1 MDLLAVASVVGREVA
16 RLTAEEGGEALFQIN
31 LFQVIIAAAN
41 AALFLAII
49 WAFAFKP
56 V

>member
-1 MDLLAVASVVGREVA
+1 MDLLAVASGLGREVA
-16 RLTAEEGGEALFQIN
+16 RLTAEGEAEALFQVN

-41 AALFLAII
+41 FQIGRAH
-49 WAFAFKP
+49 